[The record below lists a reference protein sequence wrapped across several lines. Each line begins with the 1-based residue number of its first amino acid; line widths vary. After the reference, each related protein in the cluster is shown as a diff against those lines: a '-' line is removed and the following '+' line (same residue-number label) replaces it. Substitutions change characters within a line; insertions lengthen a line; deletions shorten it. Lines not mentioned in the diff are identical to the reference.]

1 MGPLVR
7 VVCGEC
13 LQSLEFE
20 SGEGAELGASCPY
33 CGAAVSMSRAVGSD
47 ATTGE
52 GFELPPPS
60 AELFEAKTPRV
71 DARGKLPPGQV
82 GRFIIREPLGEGG
95 YGQVFRAY
103 DPHLDREVALK
114 VLKPNRL
121 GEKALERFFREARA
135 AARLDHPNI
144 VGLHDA
150 GRDEGRCWIA
160 YQLVSGRTLSLI
172 RDVERPSIDGA
183 VRIVRDLALALDHA
197 HGRGVFHRDL
207 KPANVLVDD
216 AGRARL
222 TDFGLARR
230 EDVDSDLTKEG
241 TVLGTPQYMSPEA
254 AAGRAHEADA
264 RSDVYSLG
272 VILYELICGRR
283 PADVPSGA
291 PLWASTRMATPPT
304 PRSVDRAIPS
314 ALDRICMKALAFD
327 PANRYPD
334 ARSLADALTNHLLKR
349 PAPRSAP
356 RPKASSARRPRGS
369 LAVGLVVVASVLCL
383 SLGMSF
389 RLSGQPA
396 DGLATLTDVTGSARV
411 SAPATPPAAAVP
423 STGTSAAEISRVA
436 PPVEANPAPRSVAP
450 EASPAVPPP
459 AAPAI
464 PKIVASHSSKDRVF
478 HWTACSSAGAIQKP
492 LRFADEQEANDKGFN
507 KRCDRCRYTGTE
519 PPRRA
524 KAAPTP

>member
-1 MGPLVR
+1 MGPPVR
-7 VVCGEC
+7 MVCGEC
-13 LQSLEFE
+13 LQSVEVE
-20 SGEGAELGASCPY
+20 SGEGAGPNAPCPH
-33 CGAAVSMSRAVGSD
+33 CGAAVSWSRPGSD
-47 ATTGE
+47 ATTGD
-52 GFELPPPS
+52 GFVPPS
-60 AELFEAKTPRV
+60 PSADYYEAKTPRV
-71 DARGKLPPGQV
+71 DARARLAPGQV

-172 RDVERPSIDGA
+172 RDVERPSIDA
-183 VRIVRDLALALDHA
+183 SVRIVRDLALALDHA

-207 KPANVLVDD
+207 KPANVMVDD
-216 AGRARL
+216 AGRPRL

-283 PADVPSGA
+283 PSDVPSGA
-291 PLWASTRMATPPT
+291 PLWQSTRISTPPT
-304 PRSVDRAIPS
+304 PRTVDRAIP
-314 ALDRICMKALAFD
+314 AVLDKICMKALAFHPVD
-327 PANRYPD
+327 RYPD
-334 ARSLADALTNHLLKR
+334 ALSLADALARYLLKR
-349 PAPRSAP
+349 PAS
-356 RPKASSARRPRGS
+356 PKKDRPRAASRSHRGG
-369 LAVGLVVVASVLCL
+369 LGIGLVVAASVLCL

-389 RLSGQPA
+389 QLSGGRVTAVAPLP
-396 DGLATLTDVTGSARV
+396 GLGQDIRGALPKAAPGPSPEAAPPTMNSPEV
-411 SAPATPPAAAVP
+411 PATIPPAIRP
-423 STGTSAAEISRVA
+423 TD
-436 PPVEANPAPRSVAP
+436 VAP
-450 EASPAVPPP
+450 EL
-459 AAPAI
+459 
-464 PKIVASHSSKDRVF
+464 VASKGSKDRVY
-478 HWTACSSAGAIQKP
+478 HWVTACPHARQIIKGRNAVH
-492 LRFADEQEANDKGFN
+492 FADLESAIDSGFS
-507 KRCDRCRYTGTE
+507 KPCEICAGSRTE
-519 PPRRA
+519 PPHRA
-524 KAAPTP
+524 GSSPTP